1 MSRRVSRIASLARRT
16 LWRVVTALT
25 GGLRT
30 TGGEHLEG
38 PGTTGGR
45 IVVANHSSHGD
56 TAALLAAL
64 PAGSRPVFAAA
75 ADYWFDVGWRRLVA
89 TGLAGILPV
98 RRGCDGAYEAMLD
111 AVRPALERGHTVV
124 VYPEGTR
131 TEDGTVGEFR
141 SGALRLARDC
151 GVPVVPVAVLGTRE
165 LLPKNGRL
173 TPGPLEVRVGE
184 PLDPATTDTEA
195 LRDAVVGMLDEGPA
209 RPRTSRLWRATARLA
224 ASRAGLVVAVG
235 WGLAEAWSWPVMA
248 EMALV
253 LLAAAVPAQV
263 PRWALGVVAGSVVGV
278 VTHAW
283 AAAHGVGVPLPWTT
297 DRMVDAAAAD
307 LAGGPTGVVA
317 QALSGI
323 PVKVYAHLAG
333 TTGVDLGAL
342 AAWTTVG
349 RGFRMAAVALV
360 VWWLARVLHP
370 WLRRLWGPYL
380 VLVCSGFA
388 LALGAIVRGWS

>member
-1 MSRRVSRIASLARRT
+1 MSRPASHLRRG
-16 LWRVVTALT
+16 LWRAVTALT

-30 TGGEHLEG
+30 TGRLEG
-38 PGTTGGR
+38 TGGR
-45 IVVANHSSHGD
+45 VVVANHSSHGD

-64 PAGSRPVFAAA
+64 PADARPVFAAA

-89 TGLAGILPV
+89 TRLAGILPV

-111 AVRPALERGHTVV
+111 AVRPSLERGHTVV

-131 TEDGTVGEFR
+131 TEDGSLGRFR

-184 PLDPATTDTEA
+184 PRDPAATTAED
-195 LRDAVVGMLDEGPA
+195 LRDDVLGLLDEGPA
-209 RPRTSRLWRATARLA
+209 LPRTSALWRATARLVT
-224 ASRAGLVVAVG
+224 SRAGLAVAFA

-253 LLAAAVPAQV
+253 LLAAAVPSQV
-263 PRWALGVVAGSVVGV
+263 PRWAAGVVLGSVTGV

-283 AAAHGVGVPLPWTT
+283 AAAHGVRPPLPWTT
-297 DRMVDAAAAD
+297 DRMADAVATD
-307 LAGGPTGVVA
+307 LAGGPAGVVA

-323 PVKVYAHLAG
+323 PVKLYAQVAG
-333 TTGVDLGAL
+333 TTGLDLGAL
-342 AAWTTVG
+342 AAWTVVG
-349 RGFRMAAVALV
+349 RGLRMAAVALLV
-360 VWWLARVLHP
+360 GWLARRLHP

-380 VLVCSGFA
+380 VLVVTGFTV
-388 LALGAIVRGWS
+388 ALGAIVRGWS